1 MKIINYIKDT
11 KAELKH
17 VSWPTKR
24 QTVIFT
30 TVVILIS
37 FVTAVFL
44 GFFDYIFTQI
54 LEKFVL

>member
-30 TVVILIS
+30 TAVILIS